1 MYRLEFHP
9 AHLIRIDGAEWIK
22 LPRTQFQLLRLLH
35 CVAESTLS
43 FRRIHRLLWGIPDD
57 PRESFMLRLTRKRLV
72 TRLRDARPGLP
83 WDSIIRLHKGV
94 GYGLYLK
101 GGESRPAFQEQY
113 FPDRITPKEEMRRI
127 TAYTGNYSKEDR

>member
-9 AHLIRIDGAEWIK
+9 ARLIRIDGAEWIK
-22 LPRTQFQLLRLLH
+22 LPRTEFQLLRLLH

-57 PRESFMLRLTRKRLV
+57 PRESFMLRLTRERLV
-72 TRLRDARPGLP
+72 TQLRDARPDLP

-94 GYGLYLK
+94 GYGLYLRD
-101 GGESRPAFQEQY
+101 GELRPAFQEQY
-113 FPDRITPKEEMRRI
+113 FPDCITQTRRS
-127 TAYTGNYSKEDR
+127 AR